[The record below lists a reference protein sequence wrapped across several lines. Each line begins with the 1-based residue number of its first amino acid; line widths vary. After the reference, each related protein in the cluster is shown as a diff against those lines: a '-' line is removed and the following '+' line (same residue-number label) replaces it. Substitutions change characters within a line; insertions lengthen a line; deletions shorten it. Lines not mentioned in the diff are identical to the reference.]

1 MIGAREAALMKVASF
16 VYFILLRARGPHWGT
31 VRKNL
36 SPGAGKV
43 YVLKSRVLPYT
54 NICNDYTIIFEV
66 AQQE

>member
-1 MIGAREAALMKVASF
+1 MIGAREVALMKEASF

-31 VRKNL
+31 VRKKM
-36 SPGAGKV
+36 SPGKV